1 MRLKPYWLDT
11 APAFSSGTPG
21 PPPERCDV
29 VVIGGGFT
37 GLSAALALARKGVD
51 IVVLE
56 ANEVVSAASGRNG
69 GHCNNGLIKP
79 FGTIASHFGKEV
91 AKTLYRAFD
100 AAVDTV
106 EHLVD
111 EEKIDC
117 DFRRSGKIQLACK
130 PSHFEKLK
138 QNSEHLMRGIDT
150 DTELVSPADL
160 GREVVSSKF
169 HGGLLYYR
177 SAMLHVGRFG
187 IGLAEAAAGH
197 GARIF
202 ENTAVSSA
210 KRVGKTNI
218 EVETACGTIQT
229 ENVFVATG
237 ADTKTPFDYFRR
249 RIVPIGSFLIATEPL
264 VEEQLD
270 TVMPTRRTAV
280 TTKHIGNYFRVSP
293 DNRLI
298 FGGRAQ
304 FALSSPQ
311 ADAQSGRIL
320 AGAMKEFFP
329 QLSDVQIDYCW
340 GGLLDVTTDRLP
352 RAGRHDGLY
361 YSLGYSGHG
370 VQMSVHMG
378 QIMADVM
385 TGSPDTSPF
394 SNLPWQAVPGYSG
407 MPWLLP
413 IVGMYYRLLDRL
425 S

>member
-1 MRLKPYWLDT
+1 MQLKPYWLDT
-11 APAFSSGTPG
+11 APAFSSGASGLPPG
-21 PPPERCDV
+21 RCDV
-29 VVIGGGFT
+29 VVIGGGLT
-37 GLSAALALARKGVD
+37 GLSAALALARKGLDV
-51 IVVLE
+51 VVLE

-79 FGTIASHFGKEV
+79 FGTIASHLGEGV
-91 AKTLYRAFD
+91 AKDLYRAFD

-130 PSHFEKLK
+130 PTHFEALK
-138 QNSEHLMRGIDT
+138 RNSERLLNGIDT

-160 GREVVSSKF
+160 GLEVVSSKF
-169 HGGLLYYR
+169 HGGLLYRR

-202 ENTAVSSA
+202 ENTAAS
-210 KRVGKTNI
+210 RVKKSGKTNI
-218 EVETACGTIQT
+218 EVETPCGAIHA

-237 ADTKTPFDYFRR
+237 ADTKAPFDYLRR

-264 VEEQLD
+264 LKEQIDL
-270 TVMPTRRTAV
+270 VMPTRRTAV
-280 TTKHIGNYFRVSP
+280 TTKLIGNYFRVSP

-304 FALSSPQ
+304 FALSSPK

-320 AGAMKEFFP
+320 AGTMKEFFP
-329 QLSDVQIDYCW
+329 QLSDVRIDYCW

-352 RAGRHDGLY
+352 RAGQHGGMY

-378 QIMADVM
+378 RIMADVM
-385 TGSPDTSPF
+385 TGGPDTNPF
-394 SNLPWQAVPGYSG
+394 SDLPWQAVPGYSG

>member
-1 MRLKPYWLDT
+1 MKLKPYWLDT
-11 APAFSSGTPG
+11 APAFRSCVAG

-56 ANEVVSAASGRNG
+56 AKGVVSAASGRNG

-79 FGTIASHFGKEV
+79 IGTIASQHGEEV

-106 EHLVD
+106 ERLVD
-111 EEKIDC
+111 EEAIDC
-117 DFRRSGKIQLACK
+117 DFRRSGKILLAAK
-130 PSHFEKLK
+130 PSHFDRLK
-138 QNSEHLMRGIDT
+138 KNSEHLMRGLDT

-160 GREVVSSKF
+160 GFEVVSSKF
-169 HGGLLYYR
+169 HGGLLFHR
-177 SAMLHVGRFG
+177 SAKLHVGRFG

-202 ENTAVSSA
+202 ENTPVSNI
-210 KRVGKTNI
+210 KRVGTTNI

-237 ADTKTPFDYFRR
+237 ADTAAPFDYLRR
-249 RIVPIGSFLIATEPL
+249 RIVPIGSFVIATEQL
-264 VEEQLD
+264 SKEQLD

-280 TTKHIGNYFRVSP
+280 TSRHIGNYFRVSP

-304 FALSSPQ
+304 FALSSPK
-311 ADAQSGRIL
+311 ADAESGQIL
-320 AGAMKEFFP
+320 ARAMTEIFP

-340 GGLLDVTTDRLP
+340 GGLLDVTMDRLP
-352 RAGRHDGLY
+352 RAGKNGGLY

-378 QIMADVM
+378 RIMADVM
-385 TGSPDTSPF
+385 TGGPDTNPLSD
-394 SNLPWQAVPGYSG
+394 LPWQAVPGYSG
-407 MPWLLP
+407 MPWFLP
-413 IVGMYYRLLDRL
+413 IVGMYYRLLDRF